1 MHDSKSLGYFIQT
14 DLLFTRNTK
23 IFISL
28 DLYATCKSKKA
39 CYRLLS
45 HQKKIE
51 KHSAKHS
58 RANKMDEIE
67 VRTRKIK
74 VDQEKM
80 KYINFACNEEIT
92 CREKGSFG

>member
-1 MHDSKSLGYFIQT
+1 
-14 DLLFTRNTK
+14 
-23 IFISL
+23 
-28 DLYATCKSKKA
+28 
-39 CYRLLS
+39 
-45 HQKKIE
+45 
-51 KHSAKHS
+51 
-58 RANKMDEIE
+58 MDEIE